1 MRPVPASLRLTNEI
15 AAGQTVTVLCATLPC
30 ATVLSVTVETVIG
43 LCVMRRQRDAM
54 EPCQF
59 GR

>member
-1 MRPVPASLRLTNEI
+1 MWPVPASLCLTAES
-15 AAGQTVTVLCATLPC
+15 AAGQTLTVLCATLPC

-43 LCVMRRQRDAM
+43 VDVMRRQRDAM